1 MKDSDHDLQGRD
13 PALYYR
19 LRKHHYRD
27 DVLASRYDD
36 SRFGG
41 ARARRNAAKWR
52 AISRAMDRAG
62 DIRTVLDLPTGTGRF
77 LPQLIA
83 RGVSV
88 VGADISREMMLVG
101 RKKAAALAGASVR
114 FAQCDAE
121 ALPFSEGSFDCVLT
135 IRFLFHLTAE
145 ARVRA
150 LTEFARVSRRWVI
163 ADYRH
168 RYSLRYVRQATGHR
182 LRLRGPAEPRVSR
195 SQMEAELVA
204 AGLRTDK
211 ILSIAPVFSDKW
223 VVLCERT

>member
-19 LRKHHYRD
+19 LRKEHYRD
-27 DVLASRYDD
+27 ESLASRYDQL
-36 SRFGG
+36 RFGG
-41 ARARRNAAKWR
+41 TRARRNAAKWR
-52 AISRAMDRAG
+52 AIERAMDRAD
-62 DIRTVLDLPTGTGRF
+62 DIGSVLDLPTGTGRF
-77 LPQLIA
+77 LPQLLA
-83 RGVSV
+83 RGLSV

-101 RKKAAALAGASVR
+101 REKCATQAGDGVA

-121 ALPFSEGSFDCVLT
+121 ALPFGDRTFDCVLT
-135 IRFLFHLTAE
+135 IRFLFHLTAQ

-168 RYSLRYVRQATGHR
+168 RYSLRYLRQTTAHR

-195 SQMEAELVA
+195 AQMDAELAA
-204 AGLRTDK
+204 AGLRADR
-211 ILSIAPVFSDKW
+211 IFSIAPVFSDKW